1 MVTRLLFENELEQMN
16 PTSLLGV
23 LPPNLQQMSVRE
35 KAAVYNQLVDQGF
48 SSQQIRDIVEVE
60 LGPQSNANWGALQD
74 IASSIRGTPFQQGG
88 ILESQFGDAGSWNF
102 GAGSEYQ
109 NNMIVAP
116 NAYFQR
122 GGDVVV
128 SDELF
133 WNPNSPTGDALKQ
146 KVDQAKAAGNRAGV
160 VITPYAV
167 FQGKA
172 SNQQLINEI
181 KNSGVD
187 FVALDPYFG
196 FGASKDELLNWTK
209 DFIPQLND
217 LGLGVKLVTQGFAKA
232 GLEQET
238 RQYNEQLRS
247 LPGVSEFVEFG
258 LEDAPDLQGSPEW
271 VSLSAQQ
278 DTAQATQ
285 PSTQGQSAASTA
297 IEQQATMQAPQ
308 SAASVGEPVRA
319 QQFSGLFGS
328 GDVLANKAQE
338 VLAASGRANDPR
350 FADAIVGSF
359 TQNGV
364 VYNVQGDGSIQGVIE
379 TPTGA
384 YLAAG
389 FTPTGQQATEQLST
403 QFEQT
408 STDRLLGTLANAAI
422 AAGTAAGLGPAGAGF
437 LSAPAAAAAGTGT
450 TTLFN
455 TGDLQQALKAAAL
468 GGATA
473 YGFQEFVNP
482 MLQQGAYDR
491 AFAAADAANMA
502 NAGLDANTIAANL
515 QTYVDPVTATSLAN
529 SAATQAGSL
538 SYANQLVAQGF
549 TPTEIATALTDLG
562 VSNTMAQSAA
572 SAAAEGITQI
582 AAQDLV
588 SNITYQPQVRNP
600 IQASPGAIEVTGTA
614 VQPGLLTAPAAAATG
629 GLLGVPVQPT
639 PVQTTAPSLLTD
651 TQSVTVQGATTPAQ
665 VQAIAPAAA
674 AFGAI
679 APSQAVQA
687 QAPAQQVQVQTTTA
701 AQDITA
707 DTASAVLSGL
717 VGQPVSVAGAAQQVQ
732 VTGQAP
738 TQQVAP
744 EVAAALISAA
754 TGQQVTVAGQTI
766 RPEATPE
773 TVGAS
778 AGGLLSDAMQ
788 TVQVQGASQQLTPDQ
803 ASTIVSAL
811 AGQPV
816 SVAGQQV
823 QVTGQT
829 EQQISPDA
837 AAALISA
844 AVGQQVTVAGQTI
857 SQPADSSLGAAT
869 GSLLQT
875 VPVQSTTLPDQAQIS
890 APAGAAAGS
899 LVSQLV
905 PIQTTTL
912 PAQTDT
918 AAPAGATVGGLL
930 ETVPV
935 QSTTIPP
942 QSQATAPVSTTVGA
956 FTPVQTV
963 PIESRP
969 IPREEAQILTPIAAG
984 TVAGVPVA
992 DVTVPRSST
1001 GQIEGSTTVNPLVAA
1016 GLLGLGATTLAG
1028 GQGQTSQFDQAAFDA
1043 IINASRPTYSR
1054 GQFTPMFGP
1063 GGTGMYQIAPTDV
1076 YNYFGPPYGAGRFGA
1091 LTQPFTLPGLLGPNM
1106 GLMATPTRGSSI

>member
-1 MVTRLLFENELEQMN
+1 MVTRLLFENELEQVN

-35 KAAVYNQLVDQGF
+35 KAAVYNQLVNQGF

-146 KVDQAKAAGNRAGV
+146 KVDQTKAAGNRAGV

-196 FGASKDELLNWTK
+196 FGVSKDELLNWTK

-297 IEQQATMQAPQ
+297 IEQQATMQTPQ
-308 SAASVGEPVRA
+308 GAAAQPEGLLSGQAAQSQANRLDLQSLVTPEDAANIRSAYEIGAAYPIVR
-319 QQFSGLFGS
+319 G
-328 GDVLANKAQE
+328 NE
-338 VLAASGRANDPR
+338 VY
-350 FADAIVGSF
+350 SF
-359 TQNGV
+359 NP
-364 VYNVQGDGSIQGVIE
+364 DGSIEYTRMNPSGIGA
-379 TPTGA
+379 TIGLYSSTGEEIVPQYYNA
-384 YLAAG
+384 DFGKTSNATRLLQAGLAAG
-389 FTPTGQQATEQLST
+389 IG
-403 QFEQT
+403 
-408 STDRLLGTLANAAI
+408 GI
-422 AAGTAAGLGPAGAGF
+422 LGPAGAGL
-437 LSAPAAAAAGTGT
+437 LSAPLAAATGAGLTSYGV
-450 TTLFN
+450 
-455 TGDLQQALKAAAL
+455 TGDLESALKSAAL
-468 GGATA
+468 GGLTA
-473 YGFQEFVNP
+473 FGIETLFP
-482 MLQQGAYDR
+482 T
-491 AFAAADAANMA
+491 AAQTAANTA
-502 NAGLDANTIAANL
+502 VDLAGAGASQADIVNA
-515 QTYVDPVTATSLAN
+515 
-529 SAATQAGSL
+529 
-538 SYANQLVAQGF
+538 LVEQG
-549 TPTEIATALTDLG
+549 
-562 VSNTMAQSAA
+562 
-572 SAAAEGITQI
+572 
-582 AAQDLV
+582 
-588 SNITYQPQVRNP
+588 VR
-600 IQASPGAIEVTGTA
+600 TGTA
-614 VQPGLLTAPAAAATG
+614 SQIASDALAGATARQIATDFAGISVGGAGAASSGLPNVVTITGGANPASLLATAAPSAAGAISG
-629 GLLGVPVQPT
+629 GLLGSAAQPT
-639 PVQTTAPSLLTD
+639 SPNLLAD
-651 TQSVTVQGATTPAQ
+651 TQSVTVQGATAPAQATAPGAAAVGAITPSQSVQ
-665 VQAIAPAAA
+665 VQA
-674 AFGAI
+674 
-679 APSQAVQA
+679 
-687 QAPAQQVQVQTTTA
+687 T
-701 AQDITA
+701 
-707 DTASAVLSGL
+707 
-717 VGQPVSVAGAAQQVQ
+717 
-732 VTGQAP
+732 
-738 TQQVAP
+738 
-744 EVAAALISAA
+744 
-754 TGQQVTVAGQTI
+754 
-766 RPEATPE
+766 
-773 TVGAS
+773 
-778 AGGLLSDAMQ
+778 
-788 TVQVQGASQQLTPDQ
+788 SQQLTPDQ

-829 EQQISPDA
+829 AQQISPDA

-857 SQPADSSLGAAT
+857 SQPADSSLGAAA

-875 VPVQSTTLPDQAQIS
+875 VPVQSTTLPAQQQIS
-890 APAGAAAGS
+890 APTGAAAGS

-905 PIQTTTL
+905 PVQATTL
-912 PAQTDT
+912 PAQTQT
-918 AAPAGATVGGLL
+918 AAPAGAAVGGLL
-930 ETVPV
+930 QTVPV
-935 QSTTIPP
+935 QSTTIPA
-942 QSQATAPVSTTVGA
+942 QTNAAAPTGAAVGGLLS
-956 FTPVQTV
+956 QTV
-963 PIESRP
+963 PVQSTTIPAQTQATTPISAAVGTLAPTQAVTIEDRP
-969 IPREEAQILTPIAAG
+969 IRREEAQILTPVLTG

-1016 GLLGLGATTLAG
+1016 GLLGLGATTLTG
-1028 GQGQTSQFDQAAFDA
+1028 GQGQANQFDQAAFDA
-1043 IINASRPTYSR
+1043 ILNAGRPVYPR
-1054 GQFTPMFGP
+1054 GDFVPGVGFGMLNTMP
-1063 GGTGMYQIAPTDV
+1063 GAYD
-1076 YNYFGPPYGAGRFGA
+1076 YFGPYYGAGRFGA
-1091 LTQPFTLPGLLGPNM
+1091 RPRPFMLPGLLGPM
-1106 GLMATPTRGSSI
+1106 TGTMSTPITPSRGSSI